1 MFEFSIAIGKVVL
14 LACGARWGKCL
25 AVRRRDFDDVDAGL
39 CDQQRGVWSLK
50 DRAKSDDA
58 ALSETIAMEAEASED
73 TITDLGMPK
82 STDVINHGRSTVGP
96 GGRCMS

>member
-1 MFEFSIAIGKVVL
+1 MTSTPAFH
-14 LACGARWGKCL
+14 
-25 AVRRRDFDDVDAGL
+25 
-39 CDQQRGVWSLK
+39 QQRGVWSLK

-96 GGRCMS
+96 GGRCHNADQRRAHHRQYDGAHRGRGERAGRGSDEGRMM

>member
-1 MFEFSIAIGKVVL
+1 VL
-14 LACGARWGKCL
+14 LACGARWCKCL

-58 ALSETIAMEAEASED
+58 AVSETIAMEAEASEV
-73 TITDLGMPK
+73 TITDLCMPK

>member
-1 MFEFSIAIGKVVL
+1 MTSTPAFH
-14 LACGARWGKCL
+14 
-25 AVRRRDFDDVDAGL
+25 
-39 CDQQRGVWSLK
+39 QQRGVWSLK

-58 ALSETIAMEAEASED
+58 AVSETIAMEAEASEV
-73 TITDLGMPK
+73 TITDLRMPK

>member
-1 MFEFSIAIGKVVL
+1 MTSTPAFH
-14 LACGARWGKCL
+14 
-25 AVRRRDFDDVDAGL
+25 
-39 CDQQRGVWSLK
+39 QQRGVWSLE

-58 ALSETIAMEAEASED
+58 ARSETFAMEAEASED

-82 STDVINHGRSTVGP
+82 STDVINHGGRSTVGP